1 MITVWGRRSSSYVQA
16 TLWCLAELG
25 LEFERID
32 AGLHHGVTNTPE
44 YLAMNPSG
52 QVPTLVD
59 GSDPPLFESSAIIR
73 YLASRYGSAPFWPDE
88 IVARSQIDKWLDWAN
103 INVAAFFGNAVFWP
117 LVRTTPA
124 QINHAKIHR
133 RLKRLNGALGI
144 ADGRLL
150 QHDYLCG
157 DAFTLADIQM
167 GHCLYRYFN
176 IDIPRPPFHGLE
188 SYFHRLAEREAYRQH
203 VMVDYEELRVP
214 M

>member
-103 INVAAFFGNAVFWP
+103 INVAAFFERCVLAFGAHAARANQPCKNSQAAEKIEWGAGN
-117 LVRTTPA
+117 
-124 QINHAKIHR
+124 R
-133 RLKRLNGALGI
+133 RWSPVTARL
-144 ADGRLL
+144 
-150 QHDYLCG
+150 
-157 DAFTLADIQM
+157 
-167 GHCLYRYFN
+167 
-176 IDIPRPPFHGLE
+176 
-188 SYFHRLAEREAYRQH
+188 S
-203 VMVDYEELRVP
+203 VW
-214 M
+214 